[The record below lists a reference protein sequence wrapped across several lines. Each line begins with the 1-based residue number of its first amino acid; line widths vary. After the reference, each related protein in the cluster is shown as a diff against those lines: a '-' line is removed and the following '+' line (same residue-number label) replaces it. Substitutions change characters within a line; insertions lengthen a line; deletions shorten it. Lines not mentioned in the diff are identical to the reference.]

1 MWQDSTLFV
10 VLKGCQVEQADNT
23 KRVQV
28 ELNDPQQDQQ

>member
-28 ELNDPQQDQQ
+28 ELNGPQQDQQ